1 MKNKLFW
8 NEAPL
13 LRLAIF
19 LMAGITIG
27 KYIVVTF
34 PLWPILLGLVLI
46 ACLLGRYELL
56 QSVAISA
63 CMLVLG
69 WLLMNRQLVSQK
81 VTWPEEEVRY
91 EAVVLSEPIE
101 KPKTM
106 LVDIQLVVSG
116 QKLKCYLY
124 KDERSK
130 ALRIGD
136 GLQIQSRIEQQ
147 EFTVRTFVPSWKW
160 KKAQVSLKH
169 LSRLDRT
176 KLYFLKLRS
185 RLLARIKVGWN
196 DDNDAYAVVAAMAL
210 GDKKGLTKELKETY
224 SVTGASHIL
233 ALSGLHLSIIY
244 TVLSLLIGRRRQ
256 MFAQIVM
263 ITGIWVFVFLV
274 GMPTSVVRSA
284 VMLTLYAVL
293 SLGHRDK
300 MSVNTLAFTAIVMMI
315 VSPMTLF
322 DVGFQMSYMAV
333 FTILLFVPLF
343 EEVFPEQYLMSHSV
357 VKWVWGIVAVS
368 LAAQIGTAP
377 LTAYY
382 FGRFSTCFLLTNLI
396 VMPAAVVILILTMVV
411 MLIPSLAYLLLYIVA
426 KLNAILS
433 WIASIPGSSINGLHP
448 SVLQISMVYVII
460 IASYLLIF
468 FLKSLAGTKKS
479 RTFAT

>member
-1 MKNKLFW
+1 M
-8 NEAPL
+8 
-13 LRLAIF
+13 
-19 LMAGITIG
+19 
-27 KYIVVTF
+27 
-34 PLWPILLGLVLI
+34 
-46 ACLLGRYELL
+46 
-56 QSVAISA
+56 
-63 CMLVLG
+63 
-69 WLLMNRQLVSQK
+69 
-81 VTWPEEEVRY
+81 
-91 EAVVLSEPIE
+91 
-101 KPKTM
+101 
-106 LVDIQLVVSG
+106 
-116 QKLKCYLY
+116 
-124 KDERSK
+124 
-130 ALRIGD
+130 
-136 GLQIQSRIEQQ
+136 
-147 EFTVRTFVPSWKW
+147 
-160 KKAQVSLKH
+160 
-169 LSRLDRT
+169 
-176 KLYFLKLRS
+176 
-185 RLLARIKVGWN
+185 GWN
-196 DDNDAYAVVAAMAL
+196 DDSDAYAVVAAMAL

-244 TVLSLLIGRRRQ
+244 TMVSLLIGRRRQ

-263 ITGIWVFVFLV
+263 ITGLWVFVFLV

-357 VKWVWGIVAVS
+357 VKWVWGIVTVS